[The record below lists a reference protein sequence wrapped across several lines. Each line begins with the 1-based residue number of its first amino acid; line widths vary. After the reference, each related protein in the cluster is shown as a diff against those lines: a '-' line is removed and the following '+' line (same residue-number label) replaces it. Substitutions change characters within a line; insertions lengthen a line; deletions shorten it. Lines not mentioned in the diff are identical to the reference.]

1 MKTAY
6 IVAATRT
13 PVGKG
18 RGQFAQ
24 VRADTLLITALR
36 GALAKPC
43 ACSMAR
49 ARPLARNGNTPTL

>member
-36 GALAKPC
+36 GGLGTGPHCWIRKRLK
-43 ACSMAR
+43 MW
-49 ARPLARNGNTPTL
+49 